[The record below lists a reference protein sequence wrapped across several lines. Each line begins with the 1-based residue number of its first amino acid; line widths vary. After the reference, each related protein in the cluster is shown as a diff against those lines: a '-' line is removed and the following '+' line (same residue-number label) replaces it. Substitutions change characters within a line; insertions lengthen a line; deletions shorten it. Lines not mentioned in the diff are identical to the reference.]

1 MKKNWPTKE
10 KDMHLAQLIMEE
22 FASKEQS
29 EALGLFELVV
39 NQNEKRM
46 NFRLSNWVLALAE
59 RFNSMYGPHQG
70 DYVTRQVISR
80 CMIQDHTLH

>member
-39 NQNEKRM
+39 NQ
-46 NFRLSNWVLALAE
+46 
-59 RFNSMYGPHQG
+59 H
-70 DYVTRQVISR
+70 
-80 CMIQDHTLH
+80 